1 MKKFYDKS
9 ILFEVVK
16 RSSGEVVDSFAM
28 SIPPGSIRTSLPQR
42 ECITDTFDGVFIDD
56 WGIGKQR
63 ISISGTTGGKR
74 VRVCF
79 AGGMESSMN
88 GKDEIYAFRDRI
100 IKYKDK
106 QSFNG
111 KGYEDYTIRYYDLT
125 SSSDSASGYYDAYE
139 VRLEEFAIERS
150 KQKPL
155 DYDYSIELFC
165 VRSLIEKQKSISSLQ
180 THIPPTVSKIKEAMN
195 KIDAARAE
203 IQKANEISGFII
215 DEINSVRDVITNT
228 LGVVGDSL
236 SALDSFISIGE
247 NAGSLGGETIS
258 AVGGLVT
265 DAMTTGFTA
274 VTFPIESMKQAMSA
288 CMELAAT
295 VRAKAELLK
304 EKMWDD
310 IEFLNV
316 LSNADKMASLFGT
329 IVTFGKSFNAVSES
343 TVTLETEAGVQ
354 SFRYAGF
361 IPKAVSASDS
371 LDSMAKEYL
380 GNASLGG
387 VIALYNGMRSSD
399 DLMPGMVIRIPV
411 EDVSINA
418 SNPVYNVS
426 HDDMYGKDIKINQSG
441 DIVFSDEQKGVI
453 EVADNVSTLTQA
465 VNLRLQGELGARKR
479 LVTYGILSRVGS
491 MANIADY
498 FSASIIETLLA
509 DVRILSVDN
518 VQAQS
523 DGDQIYYQVTMTLIY
538 GENQVT
544 VSGLV

>member
-1 MKKFYDKS
+1 
-9 ILFEVVK
+9 
-16 RSSGEVVDSFAM
+16 
-28 SIPPGSIRTSLPQR
+28 
-42 ECITDTFDGVFIDD
+42 
-56 WGIGKQR
+56 
-63 ISISGTTGGKR
+63 
-74 VRVCF
+74 
-79 AGGMESSMN
+79 MN

-155 DYDYSIELFC
+155 DYDYSIDLFC
-165 VRSLIEKQKSISSLQ
+165 VRSLIEKQKSISNLQ

-195 KIDAARAE
+195 KINAARAE

-215 DEINSVRDVITNT
+215 DEINSVRDVITNA

-236 SALDSFISIGE
+236 SALDSFIAIGE
-247 NAGSLGGETIS
+247 NAGSLAAETIS

-274 VTFPIESMKQAMSA
+274 VTFPIESMKQAMGA
-288 CMELAAT
+288 CMDLAAT
-295 VRAKAELLK
+295 VRAKADLLK

-310 IEFLNV
+310 IEFLTV

-329 IVTFGKSFNAVSES
+329 IVTFGKSFNAVAES
-343 TVTLETEAGVQ
+343 TVTLETEAGIQ

-371 LDSMAKEYL
+371 LDSMAKEYF

-387 VIALYNGMRSSD
+387 VIALYNGMKSSD
-399 DLMPGMVIRIPV
+399 ELAPGMVIRIPV

-418 SNPVYNVS
+418 SNPAYNIS
-426 HDDMYGKDIKINQSG
+426 HDDMYGKDIKINQTG
-441 DIVFSDEQKGVI
+441 DIVFSDEKEGVMD
-453 EVADNVSTLTQA
+453 VADNIGTLTQA

-518 VQAQS
+518 VRAES

-544 VSGLV
+544 VSGMV

>member
-1 MKKFYDKS
+1 M
-9 ILFEVVK
+9 
-16 RSSGEVVDSFAM
+16 
-28 SIPPGSIRTSLPQR
+28 
-42 ECITDTFDGVFIDD
+42 
-56 WGIGKQR
+56 
-63 ISISGTTGGKR
+63 
-74 VRVCF
+74 
-79 AGGMESSMN
+79 
-88 GKDEIYAFRDRI
+88 
-100 IKYKDK
+100 
-106 QSFNG
+106 
-111 KGYEDYTIRYYDLT
+111 
-125 SSSDSASGYYDAYE
+125 
-139 VRLEEFAIERS
+139 
-150 KQKPL
+150 
-155 DYDYSIELFC
+155 
-165 VRSLIEKQKSISSLQ
+165 
-180 THIPPTVSKIKEAMN
+180 
-195 KIDAARAE
+195 
-203 IQKANEISGFII
+203 
-215 DEINSVRDVITNT
+215 
-228 LGVVGDSL
+228 GDSL

-247 NAGSLGGETIS
+247 NAGSLAAETIS

-274 VTFPIESMKQAMSA
+274 VTFPIESMKQAMGA
-288 CMELAAT
+288 CMDLAAT

-329 IVTFGKSFNAVSES
+329 IVTFGKSFNAVAES
-343 TVTLETEAGVQ
+343 TVTLETETGIQ

-387 VIALYNGMRSSD
+387 IIALYNGMRSSD